1 MHKPLL
7 NQTLQTC
14 LMLLQDKHTQLVI
27 SLHSISYSMPEN
39 ETSLETVHSF
49 GLQTLHLNSFV
60 IAILITHYSMLLLAF
75 WR

>member
-27 SLHSISYSMPEN
+27 RLHSISYSMPEN
-39 ETSLETVHSF
+39 ETSSETVHSF

-60 IAILITHYSMLLLAF
+60 IAFLSTQYSMLLLAF
-75 WR
+75 WS